1 MNQMTLKE
9 LYEVGCS
16 FESSVGEGTKSER
29 ARIPKNSS
37 RITFDEDLT
46 NNIINFEKEVK
57 FLVAGEIWCP
67 DYQLNGAVL
76 KRFMDL
82 NPNFDMSVIT
92 MARGKKYLEAI
103 LNIKDAKYPLIVV
116 LDKDFNILGNFQ
128 ERPEIVKNAASFD
141 DIKLDYY
148 KGKYLIDTACF
159 YLNYKILNLFYHKN
173 QKLLLAYYDSYFF
186 ISYITIKIL
195 T

>member
-16 FESSVGEGTKSER
+16 FESSVGEGTKIER

-37 RITFDEDLT
+37 RIILDDELT
-46 NNIINFEKEVK
+46 NNIINFDKEVK

-67 DYQLNGAVL
+67 DYQLNGSVL

-82 NPNFDMSVIT
+82 NTNFDMSVIT
-92 MARGKKYLEAI
+92 MARGKKFLEPI
-103 LNIKDAKYPLIVV
+103 LGIENAKYPLIVV
-116 LDKDFNILGNFQ
+116 LDKDFNVLGNFQ
-128 ERPEIVKNAASFD
+128 ERPEIVKNAESFD

-148 KGKYLIDTACF
+148 KGKYLIDSA
-159 YLNYKILNLFYHKN
+159 NDIWNIINNLK
-173 QKLLLAYYDSYFF
+173 
-186 ISYITIKIL
+186 
-195 T
+195 

>member
-16 FESSVGEGTKSER
+16 FESSVGEGTKIER

-37 RITFDEDLT
+37 RIILDDELT
-46 NNIINFEKEVK
+46 NNIINFDKEVK

-67 DYQLNGAVL
+67 DYQLNGSVL

-82 NPNFDMSVIT
+82 NTNFDMSVIT
-92 MARGKKYLEAI
+92 MARGKKFLEPI
-103 LNIKDAKYPLIVV
+103 LGIENAKYPLIVV
-116 LDKDFNILGNFQ
+116 LDKDFNVLGNFQ
-128 ERPEIVKNAASFD
+128 ERPEIVKNAESFD

-148 KGKYLIDTACF
+148 KGKYLINSANDIW
-159 YLNYKILNLFYHKN
+159 NIIKN
-173 QKLLLAYYDSYFF
+173 
-186 ISYITIKIL
+186 IK
-195 T
+195 